1 MKKKLYL
8 ILIFI
13 FLIIIMINI
22 SAFAHK
28 VNIFAYLEEGK
39 IYTES
44 YFSDG
49 KKCVESKIEVFDNQG
64 NKLLEGL
71 TDKEGMF
78 SFKIPPED
86 VIDGDLKLV
95 LTASMGHRAEYIIRA
110 DELGDIKGLIEEKIE
125 EKYKAFTHEIVNGVH
140 PIIPILDNLIS
151 EQAPEWPLDQVAS
164 IDKNI
169 IRIALWE
176 FAVGKCSPVKVAI
189 NEAVELAKIYGSDST
204 PRFVNGVLGSLVNT
218 FENYRHELDSL

>member
-28 VNIFAYLEEGK
+28 VNIFAYVEGDK
-39 IYTES
+39 VYTES
-44 YFSDG
+44 YFNDG
-49 KKCVESKIEVFDNQG
+49 KKCIDSKIEAFDNQG

-71 TDKEGMF
+71 TDEEGTF
-78 SFKIPPED
+78 SFEVPAED

-110 DELGDIKGLIEEKIE
+110 DELGNIKDLMGENIEEPISAVSTETSSIGLKETQSIIE
-125 EKYKAFTHEIVNGVH
+125 DTLDEKLKPIMREIREIKKSQEGRIS
-140 PIIPILDNLIS
+140 PTEIIGGIGYIIGIFGI
-151 EQAPEWPLDQVAS
+151 VAYFLS
-164 IDKNI
+164 RK
-169 IRIALWE
+169 
-176 FAVGKCSPVKVAI
+176 K
-189 NEAVELAKIYGSDST
+189 
-204 PRFVNGVLGSLVNT
+204 
-218 FENYRHELDSL
+218 

>member
-39 IYTES
+39 VYTES

-110 DELGDIKGLIEEKIE
+110 DELGSIKGIIEEKIE
-125 EKYKAFTHEIVNGVH
+125 VPVSTVSPEVSSFDLKEIQSLIEDTLDEKLKPIMREVREIKKSQEDKISLTE
-140 PIIPILDNLIS
+140 IIGGIGY
-151 EQAPEWPLDQVAS
+151 
-164 IDKNI
+164 I
-169 IRIALWE
+169 IGIFGIIAYFLSR
-176 FAVGKCSPVKVAI
+176 KK
-189 NEAVELAKIYGSDST
+189 Y
-204 PRFVNGVLGSLVNT
+204 
-218 FENYRHELDSL
+218 

>member
-1 MKKKLYL
+1 MKNKLYL

-28 VNIFAYLEEGK
+28 VNIFAYVEGRG

-49 KKCVESKIEVFDNQG
+49 KKCIDSKIEVFDNQG

-78 SFKIPPED
+78 SFKIPAED
-86 VIDGDLKLV
+86 TISGGLKLV

-110 DELGDIKGLIEEKIE
+110 DELGNVSGLVEEKIE
-125 EKYKAFTHEIVNGVH
+125 EPISAVFPEVSSFDLKEIQSL
-140 PIIPILDNLIS
+140 IEDILDEKLKPIMREIKKSQEDKISSTELIGGIGYIIGIFGI
-151 EQAPEWPLDQVAS
+151 VAYFLS
-164 IDKNI
+164 RK
-169 IRIALWE
+169 
-176 FAVGKCSPVKVAI
+176 
-189 NEAVELAKIYGSDST
+189 
-204 PRFVNGVLGSLVNT
+204 
-218 FENYRHELDSL
+218 

>member
-1 MKKKLYL
+1 
-8 ILIFI
+8 
-13 FLIIIMINI
+13 MINI

-28 VNIFAYLEEGK
+28 VNIFAYVEGGK

-95 LTASMGHRAEYIIRA
+95 LTASIGHRAEYIIRA

-125 EKYKAFTHEIVNGVH
+125 EPVSV
-140 PIIPILDNLIS
+140 IS
-151 EQAPEWPLDQVAS
+151 PETS
-164 IDKNI
+164 
-169 IRIALWE
+169 
-176 FAVGKCSPVKVAI
+176 S
-189 NEAVELAKIYGSDST
+189 VELKEIQSIIEDTLDEKLKPIMREMREIKKSQEDRISPTEIIG
-204 PRFVNGVLGSLVNT
+204 GVGYIIGIFGIIAYFLS
-218 FENYRHELDSL
+218 RKR

>member
-28 VNIFAYLEEGK
+28 VNIFAYVEGDK
-39 IYTES
+39 VYTES
-44 YFSDG
+44 YFNDG
-49 KKCVESKIEVFDNQG
+49 KKCIDSKIEAFDKQG

-71 TDKEGMF
+71 TDKEGTF
-78 SFKIPPED
+78 SFEVPAEG

-110 DELGDIKGLIEEKIE
+110 DELGDIKGLMEENIEEPVSAVYTE
-125 EKYKAFTHEIVNGVH
+125 T
-140 PIIPILDNLIS
+140 S
-151 EQAPEWPLDQVAS
+151 S
-164 IDKNI
+164 IDLKEIQSI
-169 IRIALWE
+169 IEDTLDEKLKPIMREIKKSQEDKISLTEIIGGIGYIIGIFGIIAYFLSR
-176 FAVGKCSPVKVAI
+176 K
-189 NEAVELAKIYGSDST
+189 
-204 PRFVNGVLGSLVNT
+204 R
-218 FENYRHELDSL
+218 

>member
-1 MKKKLYL
+1 MKNKLYL

-28 VNIFAYLEEGK
+28 VNIFAYVEEGK

-44 YFSDG
+44 YFNDG

-71 TDKEGMF
+71 TDEEGMF
-78 SFKIPPED
+78 SFKIPSEN
-86 VIDGDLKLV
+86 VIEGDLKLV

-110 DELGDIKGLIEEKIE
+110 DELGSIKDIIEERIEVPISTVSPEVSSFDLKEIQSLIEDTLDEKLKPIMRE
-125 EKYKAFTHEIVNGVH
+125 VREIKKSREDNISFSEIIGGIGYIFGIFGIIAYFLSRKKY
-140 PIIPILDNLIS
+140 
-151 EQAPEWPLDQVAS
+151 
-164 IDKNI
+164 
-169 IRIALWE
+169 
-176 FAVGKCSPVKVAI
+176 
-189 NEAVELAKIYGSDST
+189 
-204 PRFVNGVLGSLVNT
+204 
-218 FENYRHELDSL
+218 

>member
-1 MKKKLYL
+1 MKNKPYL

-28 VNIFAYLEEGK
+28 VNIFAYVEGGK

-44 YFSDG
+44 YFNDG
-49 KKCVESKIEVFDNQG
+49 KKCIESKIEVFDNQG

-125 EKYKAFTHEIVNGVH
+125 EPVSAVSPEVSSFDLKEIQSLIEDTLDEKLE
-140 PIIPILDNLIS
+140 PIMREMREIKKSQEDRIS
-151 EQAPEWPLDQVAS
+151 PTE
-164 IDKNI
+164 I
-169 IRIALWE
+169 IGGIGYIIGIFGIIAYFLSR
-176 FAVGKCSPVKVAI
+176 K
-189 NEAVELAKIYGSDST
+189 
-204 PRFVNGVLGSLVNT
+204 R
-218 FENYRHELDSL
+218 